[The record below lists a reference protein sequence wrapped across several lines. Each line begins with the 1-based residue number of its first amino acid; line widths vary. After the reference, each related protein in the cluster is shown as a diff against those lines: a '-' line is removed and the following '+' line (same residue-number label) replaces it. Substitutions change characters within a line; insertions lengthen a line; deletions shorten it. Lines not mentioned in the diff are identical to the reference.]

1 MSKGFSVTDILGAQ
15 SKASAPAGQPMKVV
29 MLPISDIQP
38 NPQNAIYEIGDVGM
52 LQADIAEH
60 GLRTPLEVAPAQG
73 GKYMLI
79 AGHRRHTACLGLH
92 DAGDKRFDLLP
103 CVITDYGDP
112 DEELVALITSNATA
126 RELTDGERLRQYE
139 ALRGALT
146 RLKAEGKVNGRVREE
161 LARRTG
167 EGSGTLARL
176 NAISARCIPEVKQ
189 MLEKGEITFTRA
201 YECSKLYKVQ
211 QVKYAK
217 KGYSDMP
224 EIEESFQK
232 SIREWLLKDALRPYL
247 QNADYGPDSNQWN
260 YLNRVKIEKFEQ
272 TTEIDG
278 QTFKAAGEFRGS
290 GYMVVQ
296 QFDPSD
302 PEEVIAEKGF
312 YLRDLFQRAKCLY
325 MSDKD
330 RQAEKQ
336 QKESSKSQKAADAA
350 ANKELEAE
358 VVAIL
363 GDYDN
368 WHKVAYAKE
377 LGLVF
382 RELPL
387 HDGTHFVVGVDVT
400 TRKTAYVGMPYD
412 VYIYAR
418 FDKDGNRVDVHD
430 GKESPLIYFT
440 GWRRAD
446 GLLENFLKADIK
458 KSKAKE
464 SVDK

>member
-15 SKASAPAGQPMKVV
+15 SKASAPAGQQMKVV
-29 MLPISDIQP
+29 MLPIGDIQP

-139 ALRGALT
+139 ALKGALT
-146 RLKAEGKVNGRVREE
+146 RLKAEGKVDGRVREE

-176 NAISARCIPEVKQ
+176 NAIAGRCIPEVKQ

-278 QTFKAAGEFRGS
+278 QTFKAAGDFRGS
-290 GYMVVQ
+290 EYMVVQ

-312 YLRDLFQRAKCLY
+312 YLRDLYQRAKYLY
-325 MSDKD
+325 MSDED
-330 RQAEKQ
+330 RKAENQ
-336 QKESSKSQKAADAA
+336 QKESAKSQKAAEAA
-350 ANKELEAE
+350 ARKELQAE
-358 VVAIL
+358 VLAKL
-363 GDYDN
+363 ADYDA

-382 RELPL
+382 RELQL
-387 HDGTHFVVGVDVT
+387 YDGTHYVVGVDET
-400 TRKTAYVGMPYD
+400 SRKTGYVGLPYD
-412 VYIYAR
+412 FYIYAR
-418 FDKDGNRVDVHD
+418 FDAAGNRVDVED
-430 GKESPLIYFT
+430 GRASTLNYFT
-440 GWRRAD
+440 CWRCDR
-446 GLLENFLKADIK
+446 LLEDFIARDIK
-458 KSKAKE
+458 KAKAKE

>member
-1 MSKGFSVTDILGAQ
+1 MSKGFSVTDILGEQ
-15 SKASAPAGQPMKVV
+15 SKASAPAGQSMKVV
-29 MLPISDIQP
+29 MLPIGDIQP

-52 LQADIAEH
+52 LQADISEH
-60 GLRTPLEVAPAQG
+60 GLRTPLEVSPSQG

-79 AGHRRHTACLGLH
+79 AGHRRHTACMGLH

-103 CVITDYGDP
+103 CVVTDYGDP
-112 DEELVALITSNATA
+112 DEQLVALITSNATA

-139 ALRGALT
+139 ALKGALT
-146 RLKAEGKVNGRVREE
+146 RLKAEGKVDGRVREE

-176 NAISARCIPEVKQ
+176 NAISRRCLPEVKE

-217 KGYSDMP
+217 LGYGSMP
-224 EIEESFQK
+224 GIEEAYQK

-247 QNADYGPDSNQWN
+247 EQADYSPNANQWN
-260 YLNRVKIEKFEQ
+260 FLHSVKVENFEQ
-272 TTEIDG
+272 TVEIDG
-278 QTFKAAGEFRGS
+278 QTFKAKGDFIGCE
-290 GYMVVQ
+290 YIKIQ

-302 PEEVIAEKGF
+302 SEEVIAEEGF

-330 RQAEKQ
+330 RQDEKQ
-336 QKESSKSQKAADAA
+336 QKESAKSQKAAEAA

-363 GDYDN
+363 GNYDN

-382 RELPL
+382 REYPL
-387 HDGTHFVVGVDVT
+387 HDGTHFVVGVDET
-400 TRKTAYVGMPYD
+400 SRKTGWVGLPYD
-412 VYIYAR
+412 VYFYAR
-418 FDKDGNRVDVHD
+418 FDSDGNRVDAHD
-430 GKESPLIYFT
+430 GKPSPLNYFT
-440 GWRRAD
+440 CWRS
-446 GLLENFLKADIK
+446 GLLEDILKIDIK
-458 KSKAKE
+458 KAKAKE

>member
-1 MSKGFSVTDILGAQ
+1 MSKGFSVTDILGEQ
-15 SKASAPAGQPMKVV
+15 SKTNAPAGQPMKVV
-29 MLPISDIQP
+29 MLPIGDIQP

-139 ALRGALT
+139 ALKGALT

-247 QNADYGPDSNQWN
+247 QNADYGPGSNQWN

-278 QTFKAAGEFRGS
+278 QTFKAAGDFRGS
-290 GYMVVQ
+290 EYMVVQ

-312 YLRDLFQRAKCLY
+312 YLRDLYQRAKCLY
-325 MSDKD
+325 MSDED
-330 RQAEKQ
+330 RQAENQ
-336 QKESSKSQKAADAA
+336 QKESAKSQKAAEAA
-350 ANKELEAE
+350 ARKELQAE
-358 VVAIL
+358 VLAKL
-363 GDYDN
+363 ADYDA

-382 RELPL
+382 RELQL
-387 HDGTHFVVGVDVT
+387 YDGTHYVVGVDET
-400 TRKTAYVGMPYD
+400 SRKTGYVGLPYD
-412 VYIYAR
+412 FYIYAR
-418 FDKDGNRVDVHD
+418 FDAAGNRVDVRD
-430 GKESPLIYFT
+430 GRASTLNYFT
-440 GWRRAD
+440 CWRCDR
-446 GLLENFLKADIK
+446 LLEDFIARDIK
-458 KSKAKE
+458 KAKAKE

>member
-1 MSKGFSVTDILGAQ
+1 MSKGFSVADILGEQ
-15 SKASAPAGQPMKVV
+15 SKTNAPAGQPMKVV
-29 MLPISDIQP
+29 MLPIGDIQP
-38 NPQNAIYEIGDVGM
+38 NPQNAIYEIGNVGM

-92 DAGDKRFDLLP
+92 NAGDKRFDLLP

-139 ALRGALT
+139 ALKGALT
-146 RLKAEGKVNGRVREE
+146 RLKAEGKVDGRVREE

-176 NAISARCIPEVKQ
+176 NAISARCLPEVKE
-189 MLEKGEITFTRA
+189 MLENGEITFTRA

-211 QVKYAK
+211 QIKYAK
-217 KGYSDMP
+217 LGYSSMP
-224 EIEESFQK
+224 EIEEAYQK
-232 SIREWLLKDALRPYL
+232 SIREWLLKDALRAYL
-247 QNADYGPDSNQWN
+247 EQADYSPNSNQWN
-260 YLNRVKIEKFEQ
+260 FLHSVKVENFEQ
-272 TTEIDG
+272 TVEIDG
-278 QTFKAAGEFRGS
+278 QTFKAKGDFIGCE
-290 GYMVVQ
+290 YIKIQ

-312 YLRDLFQRAKCLY
+312 YLREFFQRAKGLY
-325 MSDKD
+325 MSDED
-330 RQAEKQ
+330 RQAEMH
-336 QKESSKSQKAADAA
+336 QKESAKSQKAADAA
-350 ANKELEAE
+350 ANRELEAE

-363 GDYDN
+363 GNYDN

-382 RELPL
+382 REYPL
-387 HDGTHFVVGVDVT
+387 HDGTHFVVGVDET
-400 TRKTAYVGMPYD
+400 SRKTGWVGLPYD
-412 VYIYAR
+412 VYFYAR
-418 FDKDGNRVDVHD
+418 FDADGNRVDVHD
-430 GKESPLIYFT
+430 GKPSPLNYFT
-440 GWRRAD
+440 CWRS
-446 GLLENFLKADIK
+446 GKLLEDFLKTDIK
-458 KSKAKE
+458 KAKSKE

>member
-1 MSKGFSVTDILGAQ
+1 MAKGFSIDDVLGDQ
-15 SKASAPAGQPMKVV
+15 SKVTRPAGTRMDIV
-29 MLPISDIQP
+29 MLPIGDIVD
-38 NPQNAIYEIGDVGM
+38 NPENAIYEIGDVGM

-60 GLRTPLEVAPAQG
+60 GLRTPLEVTPAG
-73 GKYMLI
+73 GKYMLV

-92 DAGDKRFDLLP
+92 DGGDPRFDRLP
-103 CVITDYGDP
+103 CIVVNYDSQ

-139 ALRGALT
+139 ALKGALT
-146 RLKAEGKVNGRVREE
+146 RLKAAGKVDGRVREE

-176 NAISARCIPEVKQ
+176 NAISARCIPEVKE
-189 MLEKGEITFTRA
+189 MLARGEITMTRA

-217 KGYSDMP
+217 LGYGSMP
-224 EIEESFQK
+224 QIDETLQK
-232 SIREWLLKDALRPYL
+232 SIQEWLLKDALRPYL
-247 QNADYGPDSNQWN
+247 QQADYSLESNQWN
-260 YLNRVKIEKFEQ
+260 YMSNVKVEKFEQ

-278 QTFKAAGEFRGS
+278 QVFKVVGKFLGS
-290 GYMVVQ
+290 EYINVQ
-296 QFDPSD
+296 QLDSSD

-312 YLRDLFQRAKCLY
+312 YLRELFNRAKGLY

-330 RQAEKQ
+330 REAERE
-336 QKESSKSQKAADAA
+336 QKERVKTKKSEEETAK
-350 ANKELEAE
+350 KEIEAQ
-358 VVAIL
+358 VIATL
-363 GDYDN
+363 SNFDN

-387 HDGTHFVVGVDVT
+387 HDGTRFVVGVDQT
-400 TRKTAYVGMPYD
+400 SKKTAYAGMPYD
-412 VYIYAR
+412 IYIYAR
-418 FDKDGNRVDVHD
+418 FDSAGNRVDVSN
-430 GKESPLIYFT
+430 GRASPVIYFT
-440 GWRRAD
+440 GWRNDR
-446 GLLENFLKADIK
+446 LLEDFIANDIEKAR
-458 KSKAKE
+458 AKE

>member
-15 SKASAPAGQPMKVV
+15 SKASAPAGQQMKVV
-29 MLPISDIQP
+29 MLPIGDIQP

-139 ALRGALT
+139 ALKGALT
-146 RLKAEGKVNGRVREE
+146 RLKAEGKVDGRVREE

-176 NAISARCIPEVKQ
+176 NAIAARCIPEVKQ

-260 YLNRVKIEKFEQ
+260 YLNCVKIEKLEQ

-278 QTFKAAGEFRGS
+278 QTFKAAGDFLGS
-290 GYMVVQ
+290 EYMVVQ

-312 YLRDLFQRAKCLY
+312 YLRDLYQRAKCLY
-325 MSDKD
+325 MSDED
-330 RQAEKQ
+330 REAENQ
-336 QKESSKSQKAADAA
+336 QQESANSQKAAEAA
-350 ANKELEAE
+350 ARKELQAE
-358 VVAIL
+358 VLAKL
-363 GDYDN
+363 ADYDA

-382 RELPL
+382 RELQL
-387 HDGTHFVVGVDVT
+387 YDGTHYVVGVDET
-400 TRKTAYVGMPYD
+400 SRKTGYVGLPYD
-412 VYIYAR
+412 FYIYAR
-418 FDKDGNRVDVHD
+418 FDAAGNRVDVED
-430 GKESPLIYFT
+430 GRASTLNYFT
-440 GWRRAD
+440 CWRCDR
-446 GLLENFLKADIK
+446 LLEDFIARDIK
-458 KSKAKE
+458 KAKAKE

>member
-15 SKASAPAGQPMKVV
+15 SKASAPAGQQMKVV
-29 MLPISDIQP
+29 MLPIGDIQP

-139 ALRGALT
+139 ALKGALT
-146 RLKAEGKVNGRVREE
+146 RLKAEGKVDGRVREE

-211 QVKYAK
+211 QVRYAK
-217 KGYSDMP
+217 IGYSSIP
-224 EIEESFQK
+224 EIEEVFQK
-232 SIREWLLKDALRPYL
+232 SIQEWLLKDALRPYL
-247 QNADYGPDSNQWN
+247 QQADYGPDANQWN
-260 YLNRVKIEKFEQ
+260 YLNNVKIEKFEQ

-278 QTFKAAGEFRGS
+278 QTFKAAGDFRGS
-290 GYMVVQ
+290 EYMVVQ
-296 QFDPSD
+296 QLDSSD

-312 YLRDLFQRAKCLY
+312 YLRNLFNRAKSLY

-330 RQAEKQ
+330 RQTEKQ
-336 QKESSKSQKAADAA
+336 QKENARSQKSAKAA
-350 ANKELEAE
+350 ARKELEAE
-358 VVAIL
+358 VVATL
-363 GDYDN
+363 SDYDN

-387 HDGTHFVVGVDVT
+387 RDGTHFVVGVDET
-400 TRKTAYVGMPYD
+400 SRKTAYAGMPYD
-412 VYIYAR
+412 IYFYAR
-418 FDKDGNRVDVHD
+418 FDASGNRVDVTD
-430 GKESPLIYFT
+430 GKPSPLNHFT
-440 GWRRAD
+440 GWRNDR
-446 GLLENFLKADIK
+446 LLEDFLANDIK
-458 KSKAKE
+458 KAKAKE